1 MMDARSRA
9 VLLDLVRRESR
20 SLLQY
25 VSESFPWITAGEEEA
40 KLPEMVKEE
49 REGVAALARFLARNR
64 VAPAPLGSYPMTFT
78 NINYMSLDHLVPLLI
93 ENQRHRI
100 AELEHAVA
108 CMSDAESRLQAETYL
123 AMKRRHLQRLDEM
136 LQGLGKKASVIQ
148 VASAG

>member
-1 MMDARSRA
+1 MIDAASKC

-40 KLPEMVKEE
+40 LAKLPEMVREE
-49 REGVAALARFLARNR
+49 QEGIATVARFLARNR
-64 VAPAPLGSYPMTFT
+64 IAPAPLGSYPMTFT

-100 AELEHAVA
+100 AEIESAVA
-108 CMSDAESRLQAETYL
+108 GMTDPESRRQAETYL
-123 AMKRRHLQRLDEM
+123 AMKRRHLQKLEEM
-136 LQGLGKKASVIQ
+136 LQGLGKKATL
-148 VASAG
+148 VA